1 MGVELKSGR
10 IVDATLDRYRVK
22 PGKRFSIA
30 DFDPADRSEH
40 SKKGK
45 EADTAALVKLQG
57 RLDVLQDV
65 LYAQAKHRIL
75 LVLQGTDT
83 SGKDGTIRHV
93 FKDVNPMGLRTQSF
107 KKPTE
112 PELARDYLWR
122 AHAHVP
128 ADGELVV
135 FNRSHYEDV
144 LVLRV
149 HGTIDDERA
158 EQRFAHIRDFER
170 MLVEEGTTI
179 VKVFLHISEEEQAE
193 RLQSRLD
200 RPDKHWKFSSADV
213 EERAFWAD
221 YQRVYQDA
229 IGATSTEQAPWY
241 VVPAD
246 RKWYRNLAVS
256 SILVETL
263 ERLDMSFPDPEEGLE
278 DVVLD

>member
-1 MGVELKSGR
+1 MEDLLRVAPGTGVDLSAIDTR
-10 IVDATLDRYRVK
+10 ST
-22 PGKRFSIA
+22 PGFDGEKA
-30 DFDPADRSEH
+30 D
-40 SKKGK
+40 GK
-45 EADTAALVKLQG
+45 ELFRERRT
-57 RLDVLQDV
+57 RLAELQD
-65 LYAQAKHRIL
+65 LMYADGTQRLL
-75 LVLQGTDT
+75 LVLQAMDT
-83 SGKDGTIRHV
+83 GGKDGTIRHV
-93 FKDVNPMGLRTQSF
+93 FKDVDPIGVRMHSF

-144 LVLRV
+144 LVVRV
-149 HGTIDDERA
+149 HGAIDDERA

-179 VKVFLHISEEEQAE
+179 VKVFLHISKEEQAE

-213 EERAFWAD
+213 EERAFWD
-221 YQRVYQDA
+221 RYQEVFRDA
-229 IGATSTEQAPWY
+229 IASTSTEQAPWY

-256 SILVETL
+256 TILVQTL
-263 ERLDMSFPDPEEGLE
+263 ESLGMSYPAPEDGLA
-278 DVVLD
+278 DVVIG

>member
-1 MGVELKSGR
+1 MEDLLRVPPGTGLDLSAIDTRSTPGFDGDKSEGKHLMHERRAHLAELQDLLYASGR
-10 IVDATLDRYRVK
+10 ERV
-22 PGKRFSIA
+22 
-30 DFDPADRSEH
+30 
-40 SKKGK
+40 
-45 EADTAALVKLQG
+45 
-57 RLDVLQDV
+57 
-65 LYAQAKHRIL
+65 L
-75 LVLQGTDT
+75 LVLQAMDT
-83 SGKDGTIRHV
+83 GGKDGTIRHV
-93 FKDVNPMGLRTQSF
+93 FKDVNPIGVHMRSF

-144 LVLRV
+144 LVVRV
-149 HGTIDDERA
+149 HGMIDDERA

-179 VKVFLHISEEEQAE
+179 VKLFLHISKQEQAE

-200 RPDKHWKFSSADV
+200 RPHKHWKFSSDDIA
-213 EERAFWAD
+213 ERAHWD
-221 YQRVYQDA
+221 RYQEVFRDA
-229 IGATSTEQAPWY
+229 IAATSTDDAPWY

-256 SILVETL
+256 TILVESL
-263 ERLDMSFPDPEEGLE
+263 EGLGMSYPEAEEGLE
-278 DVVLD
+278 DVVIG

>member
-1 MGVELKSGR
+1 MENLLRVPPGTGVELSAIDTRSTPGHDGDKESSQE
-10 IVDATLDRYRVK
+10 VFEDRRERLAELQHLLYASSSERVL
-22 PGKRFSIA
+22 F
-30 DFDPADRSEH
+30 
-40 SKKGK
+40 
-45 EADTAALVKLQG
+45 
-57 RLDVLQDV
+57 VLQ
-65 LYAQAKHRIL
+65 AM
-75 LVLQGTDT
+75 DT
-83 SGKDGTIRHV
+83 GGKDGTIRHV